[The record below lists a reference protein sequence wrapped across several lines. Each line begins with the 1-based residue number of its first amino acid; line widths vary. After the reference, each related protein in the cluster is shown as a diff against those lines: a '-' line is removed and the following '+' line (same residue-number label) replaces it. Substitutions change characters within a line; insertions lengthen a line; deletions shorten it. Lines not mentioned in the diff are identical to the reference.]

1 MESQHL
7 APFHQL
13 ASGGASDA
21 KKRTRG
27 RFTCGGADGVAP
39 RLCETGG
46 EGRTTP
52 GTQVVRGPLW
62 LATRGRNHD
71 VSSVCT
77 ARDGRRSADTGEITR
92 QVVDTSHVGE
102 IELSADVEAFC
113 VYGRRNS
120 ALREHIVTDG
130 AASRNQPR
138 GPTTARAI
146 PIAAGCEERR
156 HADPQQWL
164 PPEASSLEHD
174 SAYFVS
180 VPRAIRHEGP
190 KRGTGVIGKGHAR
203 KSVVV
208 SRRSRPCAGHR
219 MRRNRAADGGRQSD
233 DARRRSQAQ

>member
-1 MESQHL
+1 MESKQV
-7 APFHQL
+7 ATFHRL
-13 ASGGASDA
+13 ASGRASDA
-21 KKRTRG
+21 KKRARG
-27 RFTCGGADGVAP
+27 RRFRGGADGVAP
-39 RLCETGG
+39 RLCETRR
-46 EGRTTP
+46 ERRTTR
-52 GTQVVRGPLW
+52 GTEVVRGLFGC
-62 LATRGRNHD
+62 ATRGRNHD
-71 VSSVCT
+71 VLSVCT
-77 ARDGRRSADTGEITR
+77 AGDGRRAAHTGEISR

-102 IELSADVEAFC
+102 LELLAGASTFC
-113 VYGRRNS
+113 MNGRRNS
-120 ALREHIVTDG
+120 ALRKHIVADA

-138 GPTTARAI
+138 RANMARAI